1 MDWSKA
7 KSLLIIAFLAVN
19 IFLAS
24 QLIKAKGEQTQN
36 QEVSQVTQLQLEEL
50 IADRNIRIPDNLP
63 QKAFPVTY
71 LEAEPTK
78 PESLLE
84 QSDQWEPVEEGR
96 YRIRFQPPLATGKE
110 LESILERYVPDFQT
124 YREWRRP
131 NPDEKVYYQ
140 HLDHRPIFD
149 DRLIVRLENGNIK
162 ELELLPVDV
171 RVDQDNKTQT
181 GLSAQDALVKLVG
194 NRKDQK
200 RFHCNRCHAGLPWPI
215 L

>member
-84 QSDQWEPVEEGR
+84 QSDPSGNLSRKGGTVFGFNRRWQ
-96 YRIRFQPPLATGKE
+96 
-110 LESILERYVPDFQT
+110 
-124 YREWRRP
+124 REKSWRASLNAMFRTFR
-131 NPDEKVYYQ
+131 
-140 HLDHRPIFD
+140 HT
-149 DRLIVRLENGNIK
+149 ENGADPTRMKRCIINISITDPS
-162 ELELLPVDV
+162 LMIV
-171 RVDQDNKTQT
+171 
-181 GLSAQDALVKLVG
+181 
-194 NRKDQK
+194 
-200 RFHCNRCHAGLPWPI
+200 
-215 L
+215 